1 MLLSILLR
9 RSRVRGA
16 TIMLA
21 GLVVGA
27 TLIVPVS
34 PEAYAATGGDGC
46 NPNSNGS
53 RPDNY
58 RHYYFVNAQDGP
70 SISEGGIQADIFNY
84 SPWVYRTDPGVTAW
98 VALGDATTGS
108 YGQIGWWE
116 SPGNVR
122 YTFVQFWDEPG
133 NHYWNNLD
141 PPQGVNTT
149 HNYEVLYDPGGNSGG
164 KGQYFTFW
172 VDRNGSNGYV
182 TGSQYNWSPDF
193 DQLGTE
199 IHTRAS
205 QMPGGSSSPKHEV
218 FSNTLY
224 YNGGWVTGGA
234 NPHSRDGGTDGT
246 GQGGGPSWDV
256 VQATTGGFNS
266 WDSACTN

>member
-1 MLLSILLR
+1 MRRMSSAQKATHRRGSYCRRLLQPRGGPMLLSILLP

-108 YGQIGWWE
+108 LRPDRLVGVTWE
-116 SPGNVR
+116 CPVYVR
-122 YTFVQFWDEPG
+122 TI
-133 NHYWNNLD
+133 
-141 PPQGVNTT
+141 
-149 HNYEVLYDPGGNSGG
+149 
-164 KGQYFTFW
+164 
-172 VDRNGSNGYV
+172 
-182 TGSQYNWSPDF
+182 
-193 DQLGTE
+193 LGRTWQPLLE
-199 IHTRAS
+199 QPR
-205 QMPGGSSSPKHEV
+205 SSSR
-218 FSNTLY
+218 S
-224 YNGGWVTGGA
+224 
-234 NPHSRDGGTDGT
+234 
-246 GQGGGPSWDV
+246 
-256 VQATTGGFNS
+256 
-266 WDSACTN
+266 